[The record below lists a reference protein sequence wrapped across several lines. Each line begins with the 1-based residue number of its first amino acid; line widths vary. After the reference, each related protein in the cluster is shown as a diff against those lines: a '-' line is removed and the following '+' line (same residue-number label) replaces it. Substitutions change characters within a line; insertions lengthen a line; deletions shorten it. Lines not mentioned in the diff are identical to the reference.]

1 MLQST
6 IVSIGH
12 LEHQT
17 CFFTTAHPQSPRYDP
32 ATTYP
37 VTSYQL
43 TYIKQGGRETPT
55 NRSLPPQPTS
65 VTVGNL
71 AKGTVY
77 VFTLAPVNT
86 AGPGAT
92 FTYEPTET
100 FIDRELFTGL
110 CKEPSVY
117 FMTFSSQSSPRRYSR
132 VSKSIH
138 HSVIVVSPEQ

>member
-1 MLQST
+1 MLP
-6 IVSIGH
+6 
-12 LEHQT
+12 
-17 CFFTTAHPQSPRYDP
+17 TAHPQSPRYDP

-43 TYIKQGGRETPT
+43 TYIRQGGREM

-71 AKGTVY
+71 AKGTVF
-77 VFTLAPVNT
+77 VFTLAPLNT

-100 FIDRELFTGL
+100 FIDREFFTGYV
-110 CKEPSVY
+110 K
-117 FMTFSSQSSPRRYSR
+117 SQ
-132 VSKSIH
+132 VFIL
-138 HSVIVVSPEQ
+138 